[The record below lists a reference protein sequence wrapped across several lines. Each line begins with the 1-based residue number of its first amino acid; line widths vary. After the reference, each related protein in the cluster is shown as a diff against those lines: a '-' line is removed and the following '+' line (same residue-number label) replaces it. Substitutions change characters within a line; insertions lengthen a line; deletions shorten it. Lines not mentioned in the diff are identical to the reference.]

1 MRAPT
6 TTLET
11 IEGIACWEPDRPALR
26 EDGNELTYGQLSG
39 LLRQCGRELQR
50 LGVRHGQRVA
60 VSGPGFGIQLLLLL
74 ASEAIGAV
82 TLSFQAEGDPDA
94 AFLFGQVDWVFS
106 ARPQATPAT
115 ARFVPID
122 AAFLA
127 ALRRPLQDAPPL
139 PWTPADLQEPARI
152 SRTSGSSGA
161 SKFMVLRRHVQENWV
176 RSPFD
181 LARFHRDM
189 RLLML
194 GPLVINAVYGRSCC
208 CLRLG
213 GLLLV
218 GGEGGA
224 IAELAPSHIYGL
236 PVQLQRLVDG
246 LPPGYAAPAPVTVAS
261 TGGLMPAVL
270 RERVRALFGG
280 RVLNR
285 YGSNEIGAVCEDLD
299 PDGTGWIT
307 PGADIAILG
316 DDGKALPPGEAG
328 MIAMR
333 TPNMADGYLARPEE
347 TAAAFRDGWFISSDV
362 GVLVAPR
369 RLRILGRRDDLVNIG
384 GIKVPAT
391 KIEADL
397 RAQPAIAD
405 AAVLAVSLPGGAG
418 TLGVAVVLAS
428 GATPEE
434 GGAQVQAAL
443 QLVADT
449 SARVLFLSALPR
461 MHTGKTDRM
470 ALLRLFRP

>member
-11 IEGIACWEPDRPALR
+11 IQGIACWEPERPALH
-26 EDGNELTYGQLSG
+26 EDGNTLTYGQLTG
-39 LLRQCGRELQR
+39 LLLQCGRELQR

-60 VSGPGFGIQLLLLL
+60 ISGPGVGIQLLLLL
-74 ASEAIGAV
+74 ASEALGAV

-94 AFLFGQVDWVFS
+94 QFIFSQVDWVFS
-106 ARPQATPAT
+106 ARPQATPAS

-122 AAFLA
+122 DAFLRG
-127 ALRRPLQDAPPL
+127 LRQPWQEAPPL
-139 PWTPADLQEPARI
+139 PWAPADLQEPARI

-161 SKFMVLRRHVQENWV
+161 SKFMVLRRHVQDNWV
-176 RSPFD
+176 RSAFD

-189 RLLML
+189 RLLLL
-194 GPLVINAVYGRSCC
+194 GPLVINAVYSRCC
-208 CLRLG
+208 GCLRLG
-213 GLLLV
+213 GLVLAA
-218 GGEGGA
+218 GEPA
-224 IAELAPSHIYGL
+224 QIATLAPTHIYGL
-236 PVQLQRLVDG
+236 PVELQRLVDG
-246 LPPGYAAPAPVTVAS
+246 LPAGYAPPQPVVVSS
-261 TGGLMPAVL
+261 TGGLLPAAL
-270 RERVRALFGG
+270 RERVQAAFGG

-285 YGSNEIGAVCEDLD
+285 YGSNEFAAVCEDLD
-299 PDGTGWIT
+299 AAGTGWIT
-307 PGADIAILG
+307 PGVDIAILG
-316 DDGKALPPGEAG
+316 EDGQALPPGQEG
-328 MIAMR
+328 IIAAR

-347 TAAAFRDGWFISSDV
+347 TAAAFRDGWFISNDV

-384 GIKVPAT
+384 GIKLPAT
-391 KIEADL
+391 RIEADL

-418 TLGVAVVLAS
+418 TLGVAVVLAP
-428 GATPEE
+428 GATPDE
-434 GGAQVQAAL
+434 GRTQVQAAL

-470 ALLRLFRP
+470 ALLRLFRA